1 MTKSLRFQLIGS
13 CGVLLWSLGDDAPSW
28 AKYLQFALYSIGTYG
43 SRLWTA
49 ALAVTLLFLQCR
61 SLCFVLR
68 LWPYFVTIGWAIPVL
83 IVAALM
89 ICDSTNLTP
98 DEKRNPSFQYGDA
111 QAAIAI
117 FILVMCFIVTV
128 GCLVLHQRYR
138 KRHEKYVSL
147 SKEVEQ
153 QSNSSASSVSTPDDL
168 SQATTTSMSSVTVL
182 QRVDEVQEV
191 DDKDEEGEEN
201 DTPSRTLSRR
211 RKITKRESVKST
223 SDLVEIES
231 SCGGGVVNQCCS
243 LDSENACSGAAVAT
257 RSRKKSES
265 GGAEKEEKKRI
276 VVDIEDLMGGV
287 GAAAANAPG
296 TVCDL
301 NSPVGTS
308 NAGLCGSQ
316 FNCGGSREACQSR
329 VEDYRTM
336 ATQDALEPA
345 DVEWEAFN
353 YQVTKHTVLLILLLC
368 SMFVGLALSIW
379 TLVLEGMS
387 GIYIELAF
395 LDAFL
400 NYGQS
405 LVVLAVFIGDIWEIL
420 MPLNRF
426 WRKIWQ
432 RGSNVLS
439 LPAWEDLDGET
450 KLICERFVLH
460 HLDHC
465 REAIACD
472 RRWRIRVYRNCF
484 HGTQF
489 VDWLCEVGLANDRVE
504 AVKYAKR
511 LVEGRVLRHIT
522 NGHHFYDK
530 SYLYTFCD
538 RL

>member
-1 MTKSLRFQLIGS
+1 MQLIGS
-13 CGVLLWSLGDDAPSW
+13 CGVLLWSLADDAPYW

-43 SRLWTA
+43 SRMWTA
-49 ALAVTLLFLQCR
+49 CLAVTLLFLQCR

-68 LWPYFVTIGWAIPVL
+68 LWPYFVAIGWAVPVF

-89 ICDSTNLTP
+89 ICDATNLTP
-98 DEKRNPSFQYGDA
+98 DEKRNPSFQYGNA

-153 QSNSSASSVSTPDDL
+153 QSSSSVSSPEETT
-168 SQATTTSMSSVTVL
+168 TTTSSATTVL
-182 QRVDEVQEV
+182 QRVDEVQ
-191 DDKDEEGEEN
+191 DEGEEEEEDDLGGSN
-201 DTPSRTLSRR
+201 NGNQSRR
-211 RKITKRESVKST
+211 RKVTKRDEI
-223 SDLVEIES
+223 VEIES
-231 SCGGGVVNQCCS
+231 SSCGGVVNQCCS
-243 LDSENACSGAAVAT
+243 LDSENTCSGVAS
-257 RSRKKSES
+257 RHIRKKSES
-265 GGAEKEEKKRI
+265 GEDKATVEKKRI
-276 VVDIEDLMGGV
+276 VVDIEDLLIGAGGQ
-287 GAAAANAPG
+287 GANN
-296 TVCDL
+296 CNL
-301 NSPVGTS
+301 NSPTGTTAS
-308 NAGLCGSQ
+308 LCSSH
-316 FNCGGSREACQSR
+316 FNCGSSREACASR

-345 DVEWEAFN
+345 DVELGAFD

-405 LVVLAVFIGDIWEIL
+405 LVVLAVFIGDVWELL

-426 WRKIWQ
+426 WRRVWF
-432 RGSNVLS
+432 RGSVALS
-439 LPAWEDLDGET
+439 LPVWEDLDADT
-450 KLICERFVLH
+450 KLICERFVMH
-460 HLDHC
+460 HLEHC
-465 REAIACD
+465 RQAIACD

-511 LVEGRVLRHIT
+511 LVDGRVLRHIT